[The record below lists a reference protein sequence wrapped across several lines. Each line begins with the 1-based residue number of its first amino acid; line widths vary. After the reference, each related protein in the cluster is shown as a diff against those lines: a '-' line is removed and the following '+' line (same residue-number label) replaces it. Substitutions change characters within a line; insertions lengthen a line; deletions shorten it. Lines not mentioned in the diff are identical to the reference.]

1 MDEDAVG
8 LQMEV
13 KLLRHVRERA
23 RREKGYVLAVLEPVV
38 PPRANRR
45 WRLRDKEGR
54 EKESVAARQDSGER
68 WHRIDKVLEDLDGS
82 HQIVTVSA
90 VEVSLESLRE
100 AILAFLVRPS
110 KVKTV
115 VAHHPNKQSIAGAK
129 IEKSSIAIQEK
140 VDQISDHAREGD
152 APTNQ
157 SYVAIRDGGGIGVGE
172 PIWFFGFHK
181 ATVVAPVIPDVVS
194 TDNSCLPE
202 RVGHLGADSAG
213 GRVAGDTVTRHLASL
228 LDINSAV
235 CSPNRFHANWRART
249 RPASTRAFRS
259 AVSMYA
265 I

>member
-8 LQMEV
+8 VQMEV

-45 WRLRDKEGR
+45 WRLRDKDGR

-82 HQIVTVSA
+82 HQIVTVFA
-90 VEVSLESLRE
+90 VEVSLESLCE
-100 AILAFLVRPS
+100 AILALLVRPS
-110 KVKTV
+110 EVKTV

-152 APTNQ
+152 APTDQ
-157 SYVAIRDGGGIGVGE
+157 SDVTVRDRGGIGLGE
-172 PIWFFGFHK
+172 PIRFFGLHES
-181 ATVVAPVIPDVVS
+181 TVVASVIPNVVF
-194 TDNSCLPE
+194 TENSCLAE
-202 RVGHLGADSAG
+202 RIGHRGADSAG
-213 GRVAGDTVTRHLASL
+213 SRVAVGTMTRHSASS
-228 LDINSAV
+228 LDSNSAV
-235 CSPNRFHANWRART
+235 CSPN
-249 RPASTRAFRS
+249 
-259 AVSMYA
+259 
-265 I
+265 